1 MKAGFV
7 KFCAAL
13 LACGLCVAPAGL
25 AADLLLLK
33 NGEKLVGYFE
43 EESADAVQFVS
54 LDGQQRT
61 VQRSEIA
68 ELQLGFTGAPACY
81 TLVANPEEQ
90 LCGVLVHELR
100 DGAVVFAEGEGFT
113 QLRTLNSQDVRSVEI
128 SRVTRFHKVSSILRS
143 GLEVRVRSG
152 DEVSEGVID
161 SIEEGRIFV
170 RLGDGQLRE
179 LGDDAIQIVFFQPPP
194 AVEPTP
200 VPGRDYGLYALIP
213 GYPQLDSGR
222 SAVGWTMFGGVTFTM
237 LGFFVE
243 YRAAVQAAQAAA
255 SDPSVLLFNNTSHLE
270 AFQKHQTNQAYFIG
284 LAAALY
290 LWHLADYFYLSP
302 PAAAPAPGPSA
313 APADGAFFDGRLEG
327 SGARQ
332 ELIQRAGYV
341 WRF

>member
-1 MKAGFV
+1 MNRGFA
-7 KFCAAL
+7 KFAAAL
-13 LACGLCVAPAGL
+13 LAFGLCAAPAGL

-43 EESADAVQFVS
+43 EESVDSVHFIS
-54 LDGQQRT
+54 LEGEERT

-113 QLRTLNSQDVRSVEI
+113 QLRTVDSDEVRSVEI
-128 SRVTRFHKVSSILRS
+128 SRVTRFHKVSTILRS

-152 DEVSEGVID
+152 EEISEGVID
-161 SIEEGRIFV
+161 SVEEGRIFV

-194 AVEPTP
+194 ATTT
-200 VPGRDYGLYALIP
+200 PGRDYGLYALIP

-222 SAVGWTMFGGVTFTM
+222 SLVGWSM
-237 LGFFVE
+237 LGGISLSLVGFYVE
-243 YRAAVQAAQAAA
+243 YQAAVQAAQAAA
-255 SDPSVLLFNNTSHLE
+255 ADPTVLLINNTSHFE
-270 AFQKHQTNQAYFIG
+270 AFQKHQTNQTYFLG
-284 LAAALY
+284 LAAVLY
-290 LWHLADYFYLSP
+290 LWHLADYFYLTP
-302 PAAAPAPGPSA
+302 PGAAPAPA
-313 APADGAFFDGRLEG
+313 REDAPAEGVFIDGRLEQI
-327 SGARQ
+327 GASQ
-332 ELIQRAGYV
+332 EMIHRAGYV

>member
-1 MKAGFV
+1 MNRGFAKIV
-7 KFCAAL
+7 AAL
-13 LACGLCVAPAGL
+13 VAFGLCAVPAGL

-43 EESADAVQFVS
+43 EESADSVHFVS
-54 LDGQQRT
+54 LDGEERT

-81 TLVANPEEQ
+81 TLKANPEEQ

-113 QLRTLNSQDVRSVEI
+113 QLRTLNSDEVRSVEI

-161 SIEEGRIFV
+161 SVAEGRIFV

-194 AVEPTP
+194 ATTPTP
-200 VPGRDYGLYALIP
+200 ARDYGLYALIP

-222 SAVGWTMFGGVTFTM
+222 SLVGWTMLGGVS
-237 LGFFVE
+237 LSLVGFYVE

-255 SDPSVLLFNNTSHLE
+255 SDPTVYLLNNTSHLE
-270 AFQKHQTNQAYFIG
+270 EFQRRQTNQAYFLG

-290 LWHLADYFYLSP
+290 LWHLADYFYLTP
-302 PAAAPAPGPSA
+302 PGAAPAPLPA
-313 APADGAFFDGRLEG
+313 EAPAEGVFIDGRLEQI
-327 SGARQ
+327 GASQ
-332 ELIQRAGYV
+332 EMIHRAGYV

>member
-1 MKAGFV
+1 MNRGFV
-7 KFCAAL
+7 KLAAAL
-13 LACGLCVAPAGL
+13 LAFGLCAAPAGL

-33 NGEKLVGYFE
+33 NGEKLIGYFE
-43 EESADAVQFVS
+43 EESVDSVNFVT
-54 LDGQQRT
+54 LDGEERT

-90 LCGVLVHELR
+90 LCNVLVHELR

-113 QLRTLNSQDVRSVEI
+113 ELRTVSSGEVRSVEI
-128 SRVTRFHKVSSILRS
+128 SRVTRFHKVSTILRS

-161 SIEEGRIFV
+161 SVEEGRIFV
-170 RLGDGQLRE
+170 RLGDGEVRE

-194 AVEPTP
+194 STDPTP
-200 VPGRDYGLYALIP
+200 APGRDYGLYALIP

-222 SAVGWTMFGGVTFTM
+222 TPVGWTMLGGVSVS
-237 LGFFVE
+237 LIGFYME

-255 SDPSVLLFNNTSHLE
+255 SDPTVLLFNNTSHLD
-270 AFQKHQTNQAYFIG
+270 AFQKHQTNQAYLLG

-302 PAAAPAPGPSA
+302 PVAPAPGLEA
-313 APADGAFFDGRLEG
+313 TPAEGVFFEGRLQQL
-327 SGARQ
+327 GARQ
-332 ELIQRAGYV
+332 ELIQEAGYL